1 MNIRNA
7 NLPNADLKGFS
18 AMIHIDS
25 ADERKIVSS
34 GTWYAW
40 LNKDGVTLSI
50 HFSNAIRHMLGYES
64 KEEFPDTAECWME
77 HVHPDERKMVE
88 YGAMAVC
95 SGKTDAFDI
104 EYRVRR
110 KTGEYLPINATGDI
124 LDTSDG
130 KLLHGSIIDLSD
142 KFENRK
148 GHRFEEVLPLKLR
161 LINALFT
168 QYDVLLYIN
177 PVEHRISMIE
187 NNVMTEGRDHLTRI
201 FDGRVYEES
210 VKDYIDFFVA
220 PEEQE
225 QIRKETSLDY
235 LLAHIEEGKTFQ
247 LKFTLVK
254 TAGTRHH
261 VMLNYA
267 HLKDAEGNVHL
278 ACGFLTIDAVMR
290 EEQRKQA
297 ELKAAREA
305 ADAANKAKSKFL
317 FNMSHDIRTPMN
329 AIIGFTNLL
338 EEHIDDREK
347 ALDYIKKI
355 QASNDFLLSLINN
368 VLEMARIESGEAV
381 LDETPV
387 RVWAFI
393 REICA
398 VFEGQMA
405 EKKLTFKYSADIKHD
420 VVLMDVTK
428 MREIVL
434 NLISNAYKYTLKGGT
449 VSLELSELSQ
459 DESGR
464 YVYET
469 KISDTGIGIPKN
481 YLPQIFDAFSRAAT
495 TTQSGILGT
504 GLGMHI
510 VKELVELMDG
520 TIEVFSELGKGTT
533 FVVRIPHRVTEETV
547 KLRKDSTKKEDTG
560 IVRGK
565 RVLLAEDNE
574 INAEITMT
582 VLKDKGLEVEHA
594 EDGVVCINML
604 DKAAPDYY
612 DIILM
617 DIQMPNMDGYQA
629 TREIRVMADPVKSKI
644 PIVAMTANAFK
655 EDVEKA
661 LSVGMNAHIAKPVD
675 VRKMMET
682 LTELLK

>member
-1 MNIRNA
+1 
-7 NLPNADLKGFS
+7 
-18 AMIHIDS
+18 MIHVDS
-25 ADERKIVSS
+25 ADERKIVGS
-34 GTWYAW
+34 GTWYAKID
-40 LNKDGVTLSI
+40 KDGNTTEI
-50 HFSNAIRHMLGYES
+50 HFSDAIRRMLGY
-64 KEEFPDTAECWME
+64 KTHEEFPDTGEGYVA
-77 HVHPDERKMVE
+77 HIHPDDREMVILAAEEVSKGISDGFDVE
-88 YGAMAVC
+88 YRLLMK
-95 SGKTDAFDI
+95 SG
-104 EYRVRR
+104 
-110 KTGEYLPINATGDI
+110 GYLPINATGDI
-124 LDTSDG
+124 LNIPDG
-130 KLLHGSIIDLSD
+130 KLLHGAVIDLSD
-142 KFENRK
+142 RFQNRK
-148 GHRFEEVLPLKLR
+148 EHKFEEVLQLKQR
-161 LINALFT
+161 LIDALST

-177 PVEHRISMIE
+177 PVEHRISLIE
-187 NNVMTEGRDHLTRI
+187 NNVTTAGRDRLTRI
-201 FDGRVYEES
+201 FDGRLYEES
-210 VKDYIDFFVA
+210 VKEYIDFFVA
-220 PEEQE
+220 PEDRER
-225 QIRKETSLDY
+225 IRIETSLDY
-235 LLAHIEEGKTFQ
+235 LLSHIEEGKNFQ
-247 LKFTLVK
+247 LKFTLIK
-254 TAGTRHH
+254 TAGTRHYL
-261 VMLNYA
+261 MLTYA
-267 HLKDAEGNVHL
+267 HLKDAEGNVHF
-278 ACGFLTIDAVMR
+278 ACGFQTIDAVMR

-297 ELKAAREA
+297 ELNAAREA
-305 ADAANKAKSKFL
+305 ADEANKAKSRFL

-338 EEHIDDREK
+338 QEHLDDRET

-355 QASNDFLLSLINN
+355 QSSNEFMLSLINN
-368 VLEMARIESGEAV
+368 VLEMARIESGEV
-381 LDETPV
+381 TLDETPTDSV
-387 RVWAFI
+387 AVI
-393 REICA
+393 QEICA
-398 VFEGQMA
+398 VFESQME
-405 EKKLTFKYSADIKHD
+405 EKGLEFKHSFDIKHKFIW
-420 VVLMDVTK
+420 MDATK
-428 MREIVL
+428 MREVVL
-434 NLISNAYKYTLKGGT
+434 NLISNAYKYTLKGGS
-449 VSLELSELSQ
+449 VMLSVREL
-459 DESGR
+459 DFKVGGMP
-464 YVYET
+464 VYEM
-469 KISDTGIGIPKN
+469 KVSDTGIGIPKDF
-481 YLPQIFDAFSRAAT
+481 LPHLFDAFSREKT

-533 FVVRIPHRVTEETV
+533 FVVRTPHRVTEETV
-547 KLRKDSTKKEDTG
+547 KIRKDSTKKEDTG